1 MATRFA
7 GDFFGIP
14 LVAPGEGE
22 GSSLVKYFPELKSIK
37 KGSQGS
43 SVQPDLGPARSFG
56 GGKAV
61 TPFAGFKTFEVSNEK
76 KAAPLFA
83 GFKTFEQPKQRNSGS
98 AAISDQRSSPSAARE
113 VSEVDPDVLKVLGL
127 A

>member
-14 LVAPGEGE
+14 LVAPGEDE
-22 GSSLVKYFPELKSIK
+22 RSSLVKYFPDLRSIK
-37 KGSQGS
+37 KGSQES
-43 SVQPDLGPARSFG
+43 SEQPDLGPARSFG
-56 GGKAV
+56 GSKAV

-83 GFKTFEQPKQRNSGS
+83 GFKTFEQPTRRDSGS
-98 AAISDQRSSPSAARE
+98 AAISDQRSPSSAARE
-113 VSEVDPDVLKVLGL
+113 ISEVDPDVLKVLGI

>member
-14 LVAPGEGE
+14 LVAPGEDE

-37 KGSQGS
+37 KGSQGAS
-43 SVQPDLGPARSFG
+43 GQSDLGPARSFG
-56 GGKAV
+56 GAKAV

-83 GFKTFEQPKQRNSGS
+83 GFKTFEQPTRRESASVGS
-98 AAISDQRSSPSAARE
+98 SDQVSSSSSTRDI
-113 VSEVDPDVLKVLGL
+113 SEVDPEVLKVLGL

>member
-14 LVAPGEGE
+14 LVAPGEDE
-22 GSSLVKYFPELKSIK
+22 GSSLINYFPDLKSIR
-37 KGSQGS
+37 KGAQGS
-43 SVQPDLGPARSFG
+43 SAQPDLGPARSFG
-56 GGKAV
+56 GSKAV

-83 GFKTFEQPKQRNSGS
+83 GFKTFEQPRRRDSDAVGV
-98 AAISDQRSSPSAARE
+98 SDQGSPSSSTRE
-113 VSEVDPDVLKVLGL
+113 ISEVDPDVLKVLGL